1 MAARGVNEGIRY
13 EPDEACPPLIAIGTG
28 LQGALLRVP
37 SMVLVVAITVRAV
50 GQDESYLTWAVF
62 ATLAIAGASTILQA
76 ARLGRVGAG
85 HVIMMGITPSF
96 IPITILALDAGG
108 PAMLASLMVVAALVF
123 LLLTAWLPLL
133 RRMIT
138 PTVSGTVLMLITAT
152 VLPIALDRVQEVPE
166 GSSMAAGP
174 IVAAVTLVA
183 SALLALRA
191 SGPWRLFTP
200 VLGIAFGCAVAVL
213 FDLYEFQGLARA
225 AWAGVPWSGF
235 AGLDLTPGA
244 DFWALLPAFV
254 VVTLVVGI
262 KGIGT
267 SVAVQQASRRRPR
280 ATDFR
285 MVQGAMTTNG
295 LGILLCGL
303 AGILPTT
310 MSGGRT
316 ISLITF
322 TGVAA
327 RSAGY
332 VIGITFVGLAFFPK
346 VTATLAT
353 IPSPVMGGF
362 LLTMMGTLF
371 VEGIR
376 TVMQDGLDSKKALI
390 VGTAFATGLGLENQT
405 IFADLV
411 GGTWG
416 GLLDNGLVM
425 GTLIAILLSLFLDLT
440 GPRRKRL
447 EARLDLA
454 SLPSID
460 GFLSEIAA
468 IAGWSEA
475 SRERLRAAGEEALAS
490 LVQLRGDDAG
500 ERAPR
505 LIVEARPADRAVE
518 LEFLAVFEEANLEDR
533 LAYLSEEAESLE
545 ESDLSLRLL
554 RHYAASVRHQK
565 YHGLDVVTV
574 TVNQTG

>member
-1 MAARGVNEGIRY
+1 
-13 EPDEACPPLIAIGTG
+13 
-28 LQGALLRVP
+28 
-37 SMVLVVAITVRAV
+37 
-50 GQDESYLTWAVF
+50 
-62 ATLAIAGASTILQA
+62 
-76 ARLGRVGAG
+76 
-85 HVIMMGITPSF
+85 
-96 IPITILALDAGG
+96 
-108 PAMLASLMVVAALVF
+108 MLASLMVVAALVF

-295 LGILLCGL
+295 WAFCCAAWRGFC
-303 AGILPTT
+303 PPRCP
-310 MSGGRT
+310 GGGP
-316 ISLITF
+316 S
-322 TGVAA
+322 
-327 RSAGY
+327 RSS
-332 VIGITFVGLAFFPK
+332 
-346 VTATLAT
+346 
-353 IPSPVMGGF
+353 PSPEWRRG
-362 LLTMMGTLF
+362 
-371 VEGIR
+371 
-376 TVMQDGLDSKKALI
+376 AP
-390 VGTAFATGLGLENQT
+390 ATSSGSPSW
-405 IFADLV
+405 A
-411 GGTWG
+411 
-416 GLLDNGLVM
+416 GLLPQGNGYPGHYPQPGHGRLPAHDD
-425 GTLIAILLSLFLDLT
+425 GDAL
-440 GPRRKRL
+440 RRGDPDSHARRPRL
-447 EARLDLA
+447 EEGAHCRHGVRDGARA
-454 SLPSID
+454 
-460 GFLSEIAA
+460 
-468 IAGWSEA
+468 
-475 SRERLRAAGEEALAS
+475 
-490 LVQLRGDDAG
+490 
-500 ERAPR
+500 
-505 LIVEARPADRAVE
+505 
-518 LEFLAVFEEANLEDR
+518 
-533 LAYLSEEAESLE
+533 
-545 ESDLSLRLL
+545 
-554 RHYAASVRHQK
+554 
-565 YHGLDVVTV
+565 
-574 TVNQTG
+574 